1 MLTLNQTKTNTGED
15 DGWSAKWW
23 SKRKGSLT
31 DDRRS
36 DGWSVMTEWGEREVR
51 WSVRGRGWWSV
62 WQKQWVCG
70 RNSEW
75 ERVYSLILKNILF
88 ETESQRLGF
97 QIWNRVSETRF
108 PRFQPE
114 VQVEATSK
122 SSLKYSIFT
131 WRPPGPPATSG
142 LMKTSKPSLKDSIY
156 GFKIEPLRLEML
168 VSSIVYKL
176 DLLTKWLANYG

>member
-75 ERVYSLILKNILF
+75 ERVYSLNLKISYLKPSLWDSVSRF
-88 ETESQRLGF
+88 ETESHILGF
-97 QIWNRVSETRF
+97 HVFNQR
-108 PRFQPE
+108 

-142 LMKTSKPSLKDSIY
+142 LMQTSKPSLKDSIY

-176 DLLTKWLANYG
+176 DLLTKWLANYA

>member
-51 WSVRGRGWWSV
+51 WSVRGRERVMVCVAETVSV
-62 WQKQWVCG
+62 WQKQWV
-70 RNSEW
+70 RE
-75 ERVYSLILKNILF
+75 SLLVNF
-88 ETESQRLGF
+88 EKYP
-97 QIWNRVSETRF
+97 IWNRVSETRF

-131 WRPPGPPATSG
+131 WRPPRPPATSG

>member
-23 SKRKGSLT
+23 SRRKGSLT

-75 ERVYSLILKNILF
+75 ERVYSLNLKNILF
-88 ETESQRLGF
+88 ETESLRLGF
-97 QIWNRVSETRF
+97 QIWNRVPKIRFPRVQPRHSQMQMWTPRKNQVLETRF
-108 PRFQPE
+108 PRGIHVDLRPR
-114 VQVEATSK
+114 QV
-122 SSLKYSIFT
+122 
-131 WRPPGPPATSG
+131 
-142 LMKTSKPSLKDSIY
+142 
-156 GFKIEPLRLEML
+156 
-168 VSSIVYKL
+168 
-176 DLLTKWLANYG
+176 

>member
-1 MLTLNQTKTNTGED
+1 MIGEVM
-15 DGWSAKWW
+15 
-23 SKRKGSLT
+23 
-31 DDRRS
+31 DDRWWRS
-36 DGWSVMTEWGEREVR
+36 GVRERCAEAWEGEGDGL
-51 WSVRGRGWWSV
+51 
-62 WQKQWVCG
+62 CG
-70 RNSEW
+70 RNSECVAETVS
-75 ERVYSLILKNILF
+75 EREWLVNF
-88 ETESQRLGF
+88 EKYP
-97 QIWNRVSETRF
+97 IWNRVSETRF

>member
-36 DGWSVMTEWGEREVR
+36 DGWSVMTEWEKRVRERCAEA
-51 WSVRGRGWWSV
+51 WEGGRGWWSV

-75 ERVYSLILKNILF
+75 ERVYSLNLKNILF

-97 QIWNRVSETRF
+97 HVFNQRSRWKPRKNRVLNTRF
-108 PRFQPE
+108 
-114 VQVEATSK
+114 
-122 SSLKYSIFT
+122 
-131 WRPPGPPATSG
+131 
-142 LMKTSKPSLKDSIY
+142 
-156 GFKIEPLRLEML
+156 LRG
-168 VSSIVYKL
+168 VHL
-176 DLLTKWLANYG
+176 DLLPRQG

>member
-1 MLTLNQTKTNTGED
+1 M
-15 DGWSAKWW
+15 
-23 SKRKGSLT
+23 

-36 DGWSVMTEWGEREVR
+36 DGVREKGHWRMIGEVMDDRWWRSEWGEREVR
-51 WSVRGRGWWSV
+51 WSVRGRERVMVCVAETVSV
-62 WQKQWVCG
+62 WQKQWV
-70 RNSEW
+70 RE
-75 ERVYSLILKNILF
+75 SLLVKFENILF
-88 ETESQRLGF
+88 ETESVRLGF
-97 QIWNRVSETRF
+97 QIWNRVSHTRF

-176 DLLTKWLANYG
+176 DLLTKWLANYA

>member
-1 MLTLNQTKTNTGED
+1 M
-15 DGWSAKWW
+15 
-23 SKRKGSLT
+23 
-31 DDRRS
+31 
-36 DGWSVMTEWGEREVR
+36 
-51 WSVRGRGWWSV
+51 
-62 WQKQWVCG
+62 
-70 RNSEW
+70 
-75 ERVYSLILKNILF
+75 
-88 ETESQRLGF
+88 
-97 QIWNRVSETRF
+97 ETRF

-142 LMKTSKPSLKDSIY
+142 LMQTSKSSLKDSIY

>member
-1 MLTLNQTKTNTGED
+1 MIGD
-15 DGWSAKWW
+15 DGVSGV
-23 SKRKGSLT
+23 R
-31 DDRRS
+31 
-36 DGWSVMTEWGEREVR
+36 ERCAEA
-51 WSVRGRGWWSV
+51 WEGGRAWWSV

-75 ERVYSLILKNILF
+75 ERVYSLNLKISYLKPSLWDSVSRF
-88 ETESQRLGF
+88 ETEPHILGF
-97 QIWNRVSETRF
+97 HVFNQR
-108 PRFQPE
+108 

-142 LMKTSKPSLKDSIY
+142 LMQTSKPSLKDSIY

-176 DLLTKWLANYG
+176 DLLTKWLANYA

>member
-1 MLTLNQTKTNTGED
+1 M
-15 DGWSAKWW
+15 
-23 SKRKGSLT
+23 

-36 DGWSVMTEWGEREVR
+36 DGVGEKGHWRMIGEVMDDRWWRSGVRERCAEA
-51 WSVRGRGWWSV
+51 WEGGRGWWSV

>member
-1 MLTLNQTKTNTGED
+1 M
-15 DGWSAKWW
+15 
-23 SKRKGSLT
+23 

-36 DGWSVMTEWGEREVR
+36 DGVGEKGHWRMIGEVMDDRWWRSGVRERCAEA
-51 WSVRGRGWWSV
+51 WEGGRGWWSV

-70 RNSEW
+70 RNNEW
-75 ERVYSLILKNILF
+75 ERVYSLNLKNILF
-88 ETESQRLGF
+88 ETESVRLGF
-97 QIWNRVSETRF
+97 QIWNRVSHTRF

>member
-1 MLTLNQTKTNTGED
+1 MIGD
-15 DGWSAKWW
+15 DGVGWERGAL
-23 SKRKGSLT
+23 KR
-31 DDRRS
+31 
-36 DGWSVMTEWGEREVR
+36 ERE
-51 WSVRGRGWWSV
+51 GEGDGL
-62 WQKQWVCG
+62 CG

-75 ERVYSLILKNILF
+75 ERVYSLNLKNILF
-88 ETESQRLGF
+88 ETESVRLGF
-97 QIWNRVSETRF
+97 QIWNRVSHTRF

-114 VQVEATSK
+114 VKVEATSK

-142 LMKTSKPSLKDSIY
+142 FMQTSKPSLKDSIY